1 MRSLF
6 VASAGGHLEELRIL
20 ADRLPSGPREVTWV
34 TWETPQSRALLAG
47 ERHVFIDPAPPRSI
61 VGTVRTARSARW
73 ILRGEPF
80 EEVVST
86 GSVPAVPFMALARRR
101 GIRCHYIESA
111 ARLTGPSLAGRLVA
125 AIPGVNCYRQYPEW
139 DVGSRFAYLGSVFDA
154 FEPGARHPRPIERA
168 VVTVGSSR
176 FAFGRLVAQARA
188 VLPADC
194 EVLWQTGPVEG
205 EDLGISS
212 VAMVSPEELR
222 LAVESADVV
231 LAHAGVG
238 TALVALAAG
247 RCPVLLPR
255 EVARGEHVD
264 DHQRLLAR
272 HLAARGLA
280 VSPPDGV
287 LTRGL
292 LEEAAART
300 VRSIG
305 DGVPVVEARSW
316 AS

>member
-20 ADRLPSGPREVTWV
+20 AGRLPGGPREVTWV

-47 ERHVFIDPAPPRSI
+47 EQHVFIDPAPPRSLLA
-61 VGTVRTARSARW
+61 TARTARSARR
-73 ILRGEPF
+73 ILGDAPF
-80 EEVVST
+80 DEVVST

-139 DVGSRFAYLGSVFDA
+139 DDGSRFAYLGSVFDA
-154 FEPGARHPRPIERA
+154 FEPGARQPRRIERA

-176 FAFGRLVAQARA
+176 FGFRRLVEQARA

-194 EVLWQTGPVEG
+194 EVLWQTGPVVG
-205 EDLGISS
+205 QDLGISS
-212 VAMVSPEELR
+212 VAMVSPDELR

-238 TALVALAAG
+238 TALLALAAG

-255 EVARGEHVD
+255 EAARDEHVD

-272 HLAARGLA
+272 HLAARNLA

-287 LTRGL
+287 LTRTL
-292 LEEAAART
+292 LEEAAARS

-305 DGVPVVEARSW
+305 GGVPVVEAQSW